1 MIPYKVTSEG
11 SVLGRPQ
18 SHPQEVL
25 LSLLA
30 VAIWQVY
37 VKY

>member
-1 MIPYKVTSEG
+1 MLPYKVTSEG
-11 SVLGRPQ
+11 SVLELPRT
-18 SHPQEVL
+18 HPHEAL